1 MRRPKREILE
11 DLAFELR
18 NLGLIIG
25 SFPLYYLLC
34 ENRYR
39 VSYVD
44 DIDIV
49 VFDDETL
56 RNLALVMGINLPEKR
71 RLIKDIRK
79 RQFYPGYVYNVV
91 VNYRGIGIDMCIFPD
106 GIVNVIN
113 LKGCGTKEIK
123 IGENSFFIPELGAY
137 YITRLHP
144 YAITPHRIKTTS
156 LVINSRGETPKDLA
170 DVSKELLRE
179 AVLTYGISEKELKK
193 AMNMGSHGRN
203 DKFGEYIRLTY
214 NLPYLLQKRV
224 FIGASPYTDPCGYT
238 PASQTTALRQYQR

>member
-1 MRRPKREILE
+1 MGRSKREILE

-25 SFPLYYLLC
+25 SFPLYYLLYK
-34 ENRYR
+34 NRDR

-49 VFDDETL
+49 VFDDGTL
-56 RNLALVMGINLPEKR
+56 GNLASAMGINLPKKG
-71 RLIKDIRK
+71 RLIKNIRK
-79 RQFYPGYVYNVV
+79 NQFYPGSVYNVV

-113 LKGCGTKEIK
+113 LKGYGTKEIR

-144 YAITPHRIKTTS
+144 YAITPHRIKNTS
-156 LVINSRGETPKDLA
+156 WVINSREEIAEDLA
-170 DVSKELLRE
+170 YVSRELLRE
-179 AVLTYGISEKELKK
+179 AVLTYRISERELKR

-203 DKFGEYIRLTY
+203 DKFGDYIRRTY
-214 NLPYLLQKRV
+214 DLQYLLRRN
-224 FIGASPYTDPCGYT
+224 FSMYGP
-238 PASQTTALRQYQR
+238 R